1 MEREIG
7 YKVVR
12 VVPIDHTDLEKGVK
26 LISYTKFNLIAYP
39 DFKGLEYGIGIETR
53 RREGDGPLACLDTKR
68 HVKKFFANEG
78 LSPRFERSNFRVYK
92 CEFIRDNESDRSL
105 WIQIRPNER
114 SSFPLGACPDGTI
127 LCDMIE
133 LTEEVEM

>member
-12 VVPIDHTDLEKGVK
+12 VVPIDDAGGVK
-26 LISYTKFNLIAYP
+26 LMSYTEFNLVTDP

-53 RREGDGPLACLDTKR
+53 PREGDGPVACLAKKR
-68 HVKKFFANEG
+68 HVKKFFADEG
-78 LSPRFERSNFRVYK
+78 LSPRFERSNFRVYE
-92 CEFIRDNESDRSL
+92 CEFNRDTESDRSL
-105 WIQIRPNER
+105 WIQVGANER
-114 SSFPLGACPDGTI
+114 FSFPYSACPSGTI

-133 LTEEVEM
+133 LTEEVEI

>member
-12 VVPIDHTDLEKGVK
+12 VVPIDDAGGVK
-26 LISYTKFNLIAYP
+26 LMSYTTFNLIADP
-39 DFKGLEYGIGIETR
+39 DFDGLEYGIGIETR
-53 RREGDGPLACLDTKR
+53 PREGDGPVACLATKR

-92 CEFIRDNESDRSL
+92 CKFIRDTTSAWML
-105 WIQIRPNER
+105 WIKTNEHAMT
-114 SSFPLGACPDGTI
+114 FPLSACPHGTI

-133 LTEEVEM
+133 LTEEVEI